1 MKWYVVTTVV
11 LFLIVFNFIFILKSA
26 NYDQAQLASQS
37 QNHSPLNNAQAAFI
51 LSPSEP
57 SYIPILDT
65 NVPLPEIKA
74 KAAIVYDVNSSRYLY
89 VKNIDQKLPIASLTK
104 ILTAIAVIENLNFK
118 DVVSIPQ
125 SALKV
130 DGEKQD
136 LYLGERL
143 MVEDLVKMML
153 IKSSN
158 DAAYALAEHAKKNN
172 IDLIQKMNAKAAE
185 LGMYDSYFKDSAGLD
200 DEAYSNAEDMVKL
213 VKYLLTYPKLLQ
225 MMSSKTATV
234 ISLDDIEHHIQ
245 TTNRLLEEIP
255 NILGGK
261 TGYTEGALGC
271 MTLVVE
277 VSPKGDKIISIILGS
292 DERFTDMAKLVQW
305 SQQAYKW

>member
-1 MKWYVVTTVV
+1 MATIVII
-11 LFLIVFNFIFILKSA
+11 FLVVFNVVFILKSA
-26 NYDQAQLASQS
+26 NYDQAQLAPQS
-37 QNHSPLNNAQAAFI
+37 QYHPSLNNAQAAFI
-51 LSPSEP
+51 FPVSEA

-65 NVPLPEIKA
+65 NVPLPDIKA

-89 VKNIDQKLPIASLTK
+89 AKNIEQKLPIASLTK

-118 DVVSIPQ
+118 DIISVPQ
-125 SALKV
+125 AALKV

-136 LYLGERL
+136 LYFGERL
-143 MVEDLVKMML
+143 IVEDLVKMML
-153 IKSSN
+153 INSSN
-158 DAAYALAEHAKKNN
+158 DAAYALAEYAKNN
-172 IDLIQKMNAKAAE
+172 NVDLIQKMNAKAAD

-200 DEAYSNAEDMVKL
+200 DEAYSNAEDMIKL
-213 VKYLLTYPKLLQ
+213 IKYVLSYPKLLQ
-225 MMSSKTATV
+225 IMSTKNTTV
-234 ISLDDIEHHIQ
+234 RSLDGIEHHIQ
-245 TTNRLLEEIP
+245 TTNRLLEETP
-255 NILGGK
+255 NVLGGK

-271 MTLVVE
+271 MVLIVE